1 MGRELKAA
9 PSPHSLAEAW
19 TVFRVFLRLGLTSFG
34 GPVAHLGFFRTE
46 FVERRRWLSDQA
58 YADWVALCQFL
69 PGPASS
75 QVGMV
80 VGLLRA
86 GYPGALAAWLGFT
99 LPSALAMAALGA
111 GLASSGF
118 DHPAAQGALHGL
130 KVAAVAV
137 VAHAVWGMAR
147 SLCPTA
153 AHRVLTAGAAV
164 LALWLPSAWTQV
176 ALVAIGA
183 AVGLTWLSPA
193 GGSTRT
199 ADLSVLPP
207 ADALPVSRRMGMVWL
222 LLCAALLVGLPLWAA
237 HTGQALWLVMDA
249 FFRTG
254 ALVFG
259 GGHVVLPLLQAEV
272 VAPGWV
278 GPSTFVAGY
287 AAAQAVP
294 GPLFTLAAFLG
305 AAMPGVLPPVVGAV
319 VAVVGVFAPSFL
331 LVAGAL
337 PFWALVRQLPGA
349 RAALGG
355 TNAVVVGLLLA
366 ALVHPVA
373 STALW
378 PASTASG
385 AGIWPW
391 WSLAAVA
398 TWVLLRGKAPAWAV
412 VAACGMAG
420 AAWGA
425 GAFMSP

>member
-1 MGRELKAA
+1 MGRRVTA
-9 PSPHSLAEAW
+9 HSGHGRWAEAW
-19 TVFRVFLRLGLTSFG
+19 WVFRVFLRLGLTSFG

-46 FVERRRWLSDQA
+46 FVERRQWLTDRA

-99 LPSALAMAALGA
+99 LPSALVMAALGA
-111 GLASSGF
+111 GLASSGI

-147 SLCPTA
+147 SLCPTT
-153 AHRVLTAGAAV
+153 AHRLLTAGAAA

-176 ALVAIGA
+176 ALVALGA
-183 AVGLTWLSPA
+183 WVGFAWLGQTA
-193 GGSTRT
+193 GRSGSDIASTR
-199 ADLSVLPP
+199 LPSGTS
-207 ADALPVSRRMGMVWL
+207 PVSKRMGLVWL
-222 LLCAALLVGLPLWAA
+222 LICAALLVGLPLWAA
-237 HTGQALWLVMDA
+237 HTGQAVWQVLDA
-249 FFRTG
+249 FFRAG

-278 GPSTFVAGY
+278 EPSAFLAGY

-294 GPLFTLAAFLG
+294 GPLFNLAAFLG
-305 AAMPGVLPPVVGAV
+305 AAMPGVLPPLVGAMVAV
-319 VAVVGVFAPSFL
+319 VAVFAPSFL
-331 LVAGAL
+331 LVAGAM
-337 PFWALVRQLPGA
+337 PFWASLRQRSGV

-355 TNAVVVGLLLA
+355 THAVVVGLLLA

-373 STALW
+373 SSALW
-378 PASTASG
+378 PSSAESVTGLLA
-385 AGIWPW
+385 W
-391 WSLAAVA
+391 WGLATGA
-398 TWVLLRGKAPAWAV
+398 TWTLLRGKAPAWAV
-412 VAACGMAG
+412 VAACGLVG

-425 GAFMSP
+425 SAFTLP